1 MFFYNVKEI
10 EIVKIFKYLEVIFS
24 SSGSFIQAKRYA
36 SERATEAMHGIL
48 EKGDQSFS
56 DGAINF
62 SLFLVENIHENEN
75 CFLFC
80 SKPMN
85 EIYILTNTCKKQ
97 LS

>member
-10 EIVKIFKYLEVIFS
+10 EIVKIFKYLGVIFS

-36 SERATEAMHGIL
+36 SERATEATCMYGIL

-62 SLFLVENIHENEN
+62 SLFLVENIHENDN

-80 SKPMN
+80 S
-85 EIYILTNTCKKQ
+85 L
-97 LS
+97 